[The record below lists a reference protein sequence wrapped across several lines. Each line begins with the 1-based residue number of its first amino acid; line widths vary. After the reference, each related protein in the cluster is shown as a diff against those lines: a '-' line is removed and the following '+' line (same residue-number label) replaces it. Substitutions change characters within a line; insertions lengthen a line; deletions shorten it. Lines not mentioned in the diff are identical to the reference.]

1 MGVGRVNQG
10 LLESP
15 RMVVEGGWEES
26 ESQFRRLGEDS
37 TEEGEVTQPTGTI
50 LKGAG
55 VFFLFDFYGR
65 MREYWSSCEGEQK
78 SEEGISSTL
87 RP

>member
-1 MGVGRVNQG
+1 
-10 LLESP
+10 
-15 RMVVEGGWEES
+15 MVVEGGWEES

-55 VFFLFDFYGR
+55 VFFCLIFMAG
-65 MREYWSSCEGEQK
+65 
-78 SEEGISSTL
+78 
-87 RP
+87 